1 MVEARAADHAV
12 VGGSSATNSGP
23 STVAN
28 FYLTFLH
35 LVGRGRGELYLYRTC
50 DTWCKQSKQKTIFLT
65 I

>member
-1 MVEARAADHAV
+1 VVEARAADHAV

-35 LVGRGRGELYLYRTC
+35 VVGRGGGVGELYLYRTC
-50 DTWCKQSKQKTIFLT
+50 DTLV
-65 I
+65 